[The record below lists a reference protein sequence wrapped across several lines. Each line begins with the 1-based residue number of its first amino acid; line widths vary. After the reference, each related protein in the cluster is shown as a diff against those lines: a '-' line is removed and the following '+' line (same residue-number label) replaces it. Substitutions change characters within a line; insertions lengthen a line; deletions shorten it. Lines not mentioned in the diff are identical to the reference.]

1 MTKPNKN
8 WEKEFDK
15 KFIDC
20 KDGWGVNAVG
30 YGVTKRKIKNFIKT
44 LMIDTLEKITK
55 ENFTMIENIEGYNSA
70 VKDLNQRIEEIKKRF
85 L

>member
-1 MTKPNKN
+1 MTKQNKN
-8 WEKEFDK
+8 WEERLIKEYREQDFECEEEKEIFWLDK
-15 KFIDC
+15 L
-20 KDGWGVNAVG
+20 
-30 YGVTKRKIKNFIKT
+30 KT